1 MRLHRLRLKDF
12 RGITEREV
20 CFAEAGI
27 TVVEGSNEAGKSSMM
42 DAFDLLLRVRADSKS
57 AEVKAVQPAGRDV
70 GSEVTAEISCGP
82 YRFTYF
88 KRYNRRPETT
98 LTITEPRREQLTGRE
113 AHERVVAIQNETLDK
128 ALFQALRL
136 SQTEAPDL
144 GALTESAAL
153 ARALDRVTAPTAD
166 ENPADGDVEGQAL
179 INAAAV
185 EYQRYFTLKSGRPAG
200 ELAAAVTTAEA
211 AQADVDARL
220 ARLKS
225 AEDAAAELPGIEQA
239 VTEAVDSEVH
249 AAEEYADAGRRLAE
263 AEAVQAG
270 VREAVAHAAERESA
284 LRHAERDR
292 DERHAAQ
299 RRLAALEQQITGDA
313 EKVADHQRA
322 AARADAEGAGLQE
335 QLAGARCE
343 LERIRGDLAAAET
356 AERWRADRARIT
368 QINATLAAVRRLQAE
383 RTEAAAGLQANPV
396 RAQDASLAAQLDK
409 QIAATQAAIE
419 AVAATVEVTR
429 TGDGEVSVDGAVVG
443 TALTFAAV
451 GESVITAPGVRVV
464 VRGVADA
471 QARAEEL
478 TALRARERDL
488 LERCDVKDLDQ
499 VSVRAAARDAAERRL
514 HEIDAAVRRALGPAT
529 ADQLSA
535 ERAALQ
541 AALPADAAG
550 EPDEDHTERPTIE
563 RLRSAERDAVDQVS
577 RAERAVFAKRA
588 EAADLRA
595 REQAQAAA
603 IERARSEARTQR
615 TALLEQRSRISDE
628 ALDGAVALAHDGHRR
643 AEAVVVERRREAGKT
658 DLSALGA
665 SCAEAEQALDRIRR
679 RLADLRERRAALRDR
694 LEQCREENRLDD
706 LAQARAAAEAAQ
718 ARAERVRERAAGAR
732 MLYQTLIAKR
742 AESRSRYVAP
752 FTRRL
757 EELAAPVF
765 GESVRFEV
773 DDDFTIV
780 SRTLDGVTVD
790 VKQLS
795 GGAREQLGLIARL
808 ACAMIVDRSD
818 GVPVI
823 LDDALGYS
831 DPERLASMAQVLG
844 GAADDAQI
852 IVLTCMPDRYAA
864 VPDAKVVEV

>member
-1 MRLHRLRLKDF
+1 MQLKDF
-12 RGITEREV
+12 RGIAEREV
-20 CFAEAGI
+20 RFADAGI

-57 AEVKAVQPAGRDV
+57 AEVRAVQPAGRDV

-128 ALFQALRL
+128 TLFQALRL

-144 GALTESAAL
+144 GALTDSSAL
-153 ARALDRVTAPTAD
+153 ARALDRVATPSAG
-166 ENPADGDVEGQAL
+166 EVSADGDAEGQAL
-179 INAAAV
+179 IDAAAA

-200 ELAAAVTTAEA
+200 ELAAAVKKAEA
-211 AQADVDARL
+211 ARADVDTRL

-225 AEDAAAELPGIEQA
+225 AEDAAADLPGVERA
-239 VTEAVDSEVH
+239 VSEAIDAEVH
-249 AAEEYADAGRRLAE
+249 AAEEFSDAGRRLAE
-263 AEAVQAG
+263 AEAVQASL
-270 VREAVAHAAERESA
+270 REAVAQAAERESA

-292 DERHAAQ
+292 VERDAAQ
-299 RRLAALEQQITGDA
+299 RRLATLEQLISEDTARVADLERAASRTDA
-313 EKVADHQRA
+313 EAS
-322 AARADAEGAGLQE
+322 GLQE
-335 QLAGARCE
+335 QLAGTQRE
-343 LERIRGDLAAAET
+343 LERIRTELAAAET
-356 AERWRADRARIT
+356 AERLRADRARIA
-368 QINATLAAVRRLQAE
+368 QIDQTLATVSELLAE
-383 RTEAAAGLQANPV
+383 RAEATAAVESNPV
-396 RAQDASLAAQLDK
+396 TAQDASLAARLDK
-409 QIAATQAAIE
+409 RIAATQAAID

-429 TGDGEVSVDGAVVG
+429 TGDGEVSVDGRAVDS
-443 TALTFAAV
+443 AETFAAV

-464 VRGVADA
+464 IRGVADA
-471 QARAEEL
+471 QARADEL
-478 TALRARERDL
+478 TALRVQERDL
-488 LERCDVKDLDQ
+488 LERCGVTELDR
-499 VSVRAAARDAAERRL
+499 VAVRAAERGAAQRRL
-514 HEIDAAVRRALGPAT
+514 DAVDAAVRRTLGTAT
-529 ADQLSA
+529 PEQLSA
-535 ERAALQ
+535 ERAALE
-541 AALPADAAG
+541 AALPDDPAG
-550 EPDEDHTERPTIE
+550 EPDTGRHPAVES
-563 RLRSAERDAVDQVS
+563 LRSAEREAVDQLS
-577 RAERAVFAKRA
+577 RAERAVFVKRS

-595 REQAQAAA
+595 QAQAQAAA
-603 IERARSEARTQR
+603 IERARSDARAQR
-615 TALLEQRSRISDE
+615 AALLEQRSRISDE
-628 ALDGAVALAHDGHRR
+628 ALDGAVALAREDHER
-643 AEAVVVERRREAGKT
+643 AAAVVVERRRESEKT
-658 DLSALGA
+658 DLAALHA
-665 SCAEAEQALDRIRR
+665 SCAEAEQALDRIRG
-679 RLADLRERRAALRDR
+679 RLAELRERRAALRDR
-694 LEQCREENRLDD
+694 LEQCREENRMDD
-706 LAQARAAAEAAQ
+706 LAQARAAAHAAESEL
-718 ARAERVRERAAGAR
+718 ARVRERAAGAR
-732 MLYQTLIAKR
+732 LLYETLTAKR
-742 AESRSRYVAP
+742 TESRSRYVAP

-780 SRTLDGVTVD
+780 SRTLDDVTVD

-831 DPERLASMAQVLG
+831 DPERLASMARVLG

-864 VPDAKVVEV
+864 VPEATVVEV